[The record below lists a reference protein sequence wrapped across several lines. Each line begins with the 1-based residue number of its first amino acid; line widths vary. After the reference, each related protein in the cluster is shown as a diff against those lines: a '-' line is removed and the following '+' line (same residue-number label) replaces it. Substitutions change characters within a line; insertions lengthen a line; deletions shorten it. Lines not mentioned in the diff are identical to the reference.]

1 MMTMSV
7 LPSLVRPQNVQ
18 DMDNMKKWKKVLFL
32 WFLPV
37 TEEILKTKAKHLG
50 DSIGVADFQYS
61 NGWLQHFKVRYGI
74 GNGVISGESPG
85 IDMIAKYGQ
94 RDVYNMDE
102 TGLYYR
108 MLPDRSLTVST
119 AVKGVKKAQHGSLKR
134 RGTLPPTKHHK
145 PHSTHGCR
153 DYKCI

>member
-1 MMTMSV
+1 MANNKQSQNRLPTMLPFYGDNKLKAEQLATYSRRNRNGALIMMTMSV

-61 NGWLQHFKVRYGI
+61 NGWL
-74 GNGVISGESPG
+74 
-85 IDMIAKYGQ
+85 
-94 RDVYNMDE
+94 
-102 TGLYYR
+102 
-108 MLPDRSLTVST
+108 
-119 AVKGVKKAQHGSLKR
+119 
-134 RGTLPPTKHHK
+134 
-145 PHSTHGCR
+145 
-153 DYKCI
+153 